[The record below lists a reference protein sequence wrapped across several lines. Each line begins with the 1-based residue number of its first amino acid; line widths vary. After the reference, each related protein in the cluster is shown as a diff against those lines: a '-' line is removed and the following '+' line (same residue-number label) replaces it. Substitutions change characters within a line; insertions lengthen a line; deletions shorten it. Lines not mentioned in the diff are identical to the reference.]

1 MRTMIATAVLV
12 GSVGLFAQTSTGLD
26 GRLPTVVVPAA
37 LTVCDSH
44 EVAQRIARAA
54 GIPLGFEAIPTC
66 NVETHPPRLSGTWT
80 FERKLAALSAIV
92 AADHSRG
99 WDAVM
104 IERPTEFHRT
114 TPVLIVGLRTSNP
127 NVGGG
132 AAYVLDPANL
142 VAQ

>member
-66 NVETHPPRLSGTWT
+66 NVETHPPRLSRDVDLRTQAGRV
-80 FERKLAALSAIV
+80 ERHRGGRPLPRV
-92 AADHSRG
+92 GRRDDRAAD
-99 WDAVM
+99 
-104 IERPTEFHRT
+104 
-114 TPVLIVGLRTSNP
+114 
-127 NVGGG
+127 
-132 AAYVLDPANL
+132 
-142 VAQ
+142 